1 MRSYLSIWV
10 LVGVDVSLWI
20 LIGLMGFFRSLF
32 VLMDSNGS

>member
-20 LIGLMGFFRSLF
+20 LIGLMGPYGF
-32 VLMDSNGS
+32 